1 MNTTTAPDFEISRVV
16 AELLDQAGVSHKKA
30 SEVTGIPRST
40 LLRRLNGSSFQILE
54 LRALAELL
62 GTSVTEIVRRAEGY
76 AA

>member
-1 MNTTTAPDFEISRVV
+1 MNTYTVPDREVSRVV
-16 AELLDQAGVSHKKA
+16 TELLEQAGVSQKKA

-62 GTSVTEIVRRAEGY
+62 GTTITEIVARAEKT